1 MKDHFLHGS
10 LAMHHLRELWVGDL
24 TDDLANIRYASVF
37 ETLMAML
44 EYFDT
49 ASELQEVLEELLNA
63 HLEKLDVDPEIHKM
77 LEASLANCV
86 EIGFALGQMTE
97 LVRFQ
102 KFATKGMVAEENE
115 QRTILASNARRSA
128 DAARKWLPHQHEF
141 QRLVSGGMKPDRART
156 EILGDWTEGDNPPSM
171 KTARKWLRLDGEA
184 D

>member
-10 LAMHHLRELWVGDL
+10 LAKHHLIELLGGDL
-24 TDDLANIRYASVF
+24 TDGMADIRYESVF
-37 ETLMAML
+37 EVLTETFKYL
-44 EYFDT
+44 DT
-49 ASELQEVLEELLNA
+49 VCQLQEVLDELLNA

-77 LEASLANCV
+77 LEENLATCV
-86 EIGFALGQMTE
+86 EIGFALGLITE
-97 LVRFQ
+97 LVRYQ
-102 KFATKGMVAEENE
+102 KSATKGMIAEGNE

-128 DAARKWLPHQHEF
+128 DAVRKWLPHQHEF